1 MSLCI
6 ALCKW
11 TYEDSPWIE
20 ANPIW
25 DWRFESL
32 RVEDEVKEEVED
44 EVEDEVEE
52 DVCKVLIVFCQ
63 MSSDIPSIEA
73 VTYRG
78 RWLYQYKKTTFDFNF
93 D

>member
-11 TYEDSPWIE
+11 TYEDSPWFE
-20 ANPIW
+20 ANPVW
-25 DWRFESL
+25 DWRDESL
-32 RVEDEVKEEVED
+32 RVEVED

-73 VTYRG
+73 VTCRG
-78 RWLYQYKKTTFDFNF
+78 RWSIQ
-93 D
+93 